1 MLETQAGDV
10 DVFIV
15 ITQTWLG
22 NVVCFS
28 NEKRHIA
35 SKVFL
40 RLAERGANV
49 KIELPQG
56 ISVFSAAFNIEA
68 RSRQQIFKLLRPS
81 RVVLP
86 DLFVGF
92 KSNISGF

>member
-1 MLETQAGDV
+1 LLETQAGDV

-28 NEKRHIA
+28 NEKRHMA

-56 ISVFSAAFNIEA
+56 ISV
-68 RSRQQIFKLLRPS
+68 
-81 RVVLP
+81 
-86 DLFVGF
+86 
-92 KSNISGF
+92 